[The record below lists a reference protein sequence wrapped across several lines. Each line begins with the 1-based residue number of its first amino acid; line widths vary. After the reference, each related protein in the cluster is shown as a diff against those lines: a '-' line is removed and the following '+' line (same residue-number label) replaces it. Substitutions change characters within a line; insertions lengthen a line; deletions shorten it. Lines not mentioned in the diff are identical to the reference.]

1 MTRIIDMHQL
11 TVSHIDQIVHPS
23 RLQYY
28 DRRHRRIDKDR
39 KVLLAD
45 YLHWGDGVI
54 DAFGNVSNDLPSSLE
69 FKLKSLLGIP
79 LYVGMTSKPLRRLE
93 ELEGAPPPPPPF
105 MSVLDYEKK
114 YGPVKY
120 GQYPDKRKSRVYSES
135 TRKTLSGPTLE
146 DIAADPSLQGIQP
159 VNIDPVS
166 MAVEGIVDMLDAG
179 KSFTNNPTLGGV
191 ASIAVSAIPG
201 RYAEKIV
208 DELPLKKLD
217 NAMAKSLRT
226 MKRFKVP
233 CFKPGPDIKKS
244 FKGRE
249 RELESHFAR
258 QLKHQEAGLNDL
270 TVGEYIENRNRYEKM
285 RRAKTGMA
293 QESFRIDFSEDLKT
307 SLYKSYKL
315 NMTNREAKRSASKR
329 TLEIMDNLASL
340 HDPDM
345 IAGGKDKVN
354 RMGNKRVNASI
365 GAQWRH
371 KSRLTQMDEQ
381 AQRALETL
389 GPEAKMN
396 VSLKRCPLSGK

>member
-1 MTRIIDMHQL
+1 
-11 TVSHIDQIVHPS
+11 
-23 RLQYY
+23 
-28 DRRHRRIDKDR
+28 
-39 KVLLAD
+39 
-45 YLHWGDGVI
+45 
-54 DAFGNVSNDLPSSLE
+54 
-69 FKLKSLLGIP
+69 
-79 LYVGMTSKPLRRLE
+79 
-93 ELEGAPPPPPPF
+93 
-105 MSVLDYEKK
+105 
-114 YGPVKY
+114 
-120 GQYPDKRKSRVYSES
+120 KSRVYSES
-135 TRKTLSGPTLE
+135 TRKALSGPTLE

-191 ASIAVSAIPG
+191 ASIAVSAVPG

-233 CFKPGPDIKKS
+233 CFKPGPEIKKS

-285 RRAKTGMA
+285 RRADTGMA
-293 QESFRIDFSEDLKT
+293 QESFRKTFSDELKA
-307 SLYKSYKL
+307 SLNDSYLDK
-315 NMTNREAKRSASKR
+315 MTPVKADIKATTR
-329 TLEIMDNLASL
+329 TKEIMNNLAAL

-354 RMGNKRVNASI
+354 RMGNKQVNASI
-365 GAQWRH
+365 GSQWRH

-381 AQRALETL
+381 AQRALERL
-389 GPEAKMN
+389 GPETKMN
-396 VSLKRCPLSGK
+396 VSLERCPLSGSR

>member
-1 MTRIIDMHQL
+1 
-11 TVSHIDQIVHPS
+11 
-23 RLQYY
+23 
-28 DRRHRRIDKDR
+28 
-39 KVLLAD
+39 
-45 YLHWGDGVI
+45 
-54 DAFGNVSNDLPSSLE
+54 
-69 FKLKSLLGIP
+69 
-79 LYVGMTSKPLRRLE
+79 
-93 ELEGAPPPPPPF
+93 
-105 MSVLDYEKK
+105 
-114 YGPVKY
+114 
-120 GQYPDKRKSRVYSES
+120 
-135 TRKTLSGPTLE
+135 
-146 DIAADPSLQGIQP
+146 
-159 VNIDPVS
+159 
-166 MAVEGIVDMLDAG
+166 
-179 KSFTNNPTLGGV
+179 
-191 ASIAVSAIPG
+191 
-201 RYAEKIV
+201 
-208 DELPLKKLD
+208 
-217 NAMAKSLRT
+217 
-226 MKRFKVP
+226 
-233 CFKPGPDIKKS
+233 
-244 FKGRE
+244 GRE

>member
-39 KVLLAD
+39 EVLLAD

-54 DAFGNVSNDLPSSLE
+54 DAFGNVSSDLPSSLE
-69 FKLKSLLGIP
+69 FKLKSLVGIP

-135 TRKTLSGPTLE
+135 TRKALSGPTLE

-191 ASIAVSAIPG
+191 VSIAVSAVPG

-285 RRAKTGMA
+285 RRADTGMT
-293 QESFRIDFSEDLKT
+293 QEDFRNQFSDDLKN
-307 SLYKSYKL
+307 SLKMSFES
-315 NMTNREAKRSASKR
+315 MSPVQAEIRAAER
-329 TLEIMDNLASL
+329 TKEIMNNLAAL

-354 RMGNKRVNASI
+354 RMGNKKVNASI

-381 AQRALETL
+381 ALRTLERL
-389 GPEAKMN
+389 GPETKMN
-396 VSLKRCPLSGK
+396 VSLERCPLSGSR

>member
-54 DAFGNVSNDLPSSLE
+54 DAFGNVSSDLPSSLE

-93 ELEGAPPPPPPF
+93 ELEGSPPPPPPF

-135 TRKTLSGPTLE
+135 TRKALSGPTLE

-293 QESFRIDFSEDLKT
+293 QDESRNQFSE
-307 SLYKSYKL
+307 KL
-315 NMTNREAKRSASKR
+315 NMSLLANYKLKLTPREAKKAAKKR
-329 TLEIMDNLASL
+329 TYEIMDNLAAL

-354 RMGNKRVNASI
+354 RMGNKQVNASI

-381 AQRALETL
+381 AQRALERL